1 MVVHDAIDGY
11 FHLVVFLHC
20 SNNNRAERVLQLFT
34 KAVSRF
40 GLPSPLRTD
49 KGGENTAAALYMLPH
64 PLRGSGRG
72 SLIAGSI
79 THNQRIERFGRDV
92 YSGVLCCIKH
102 YFIIFRN
109 KVFLTH

>member
-11 FHLVVFLHC
+11 SRLVVFLHC

-34 KAVSRF
+34 KAVPQFR
-40 GLPSPLRTD
+40 LPTLLQTD
-49 KGGENTAAALYMLPH
+49 KGGENTAAALYMLQH
-64 PLRGSGRG
+64 PLRGTGRG
-72 SLIAGSI
+72 SLIAGSS
-79 THNQRIERFGRDV
+79 THNQRIERFWRDV

-102 YFIIFRN
+102 YFIILRN